1 MRPKALFVVMIWVWA
16 GFILFVLLMLAL
28 DLGVFHR
35 DAHVVSIREAL
46 GWSAVWGQSRPG
58 IRRVRALRLRA
69 SVDDSVSPWMRSTD
83 RSMTGPPPP

>member
-1 MRPKALFVVMIWVWA
+1 MLDRDLPTIWISA

-46 GWSAVWGQSRPG
+46 GWSAVWVSLGLAFSEFVYFGYEHHWMGLGLAVDAVDGRLNDG
-58 IRRVRALRLRA
+58 I
-69 SVDDSVSPWMRSTD
+69 
-83 RSMTGPPPP
+83 PPL